1 MLQENPKEKPQK
13 AGENPV
19 KTQVKP
25 PEKPP
30 VRNRKVKV
38 AWGVSLKEKI
48 FFAKYLSI
56 MIVAGI
62 PLRDA
67 LSVIMDQTKNK
78 KFARIL
84 DWLIREVENGQYL
97 SAALGAFP
105 RIFDYLF
112 LSLVRVGEESGQLSE
127 NLNYISVQLDRADS
141 LKKKVRGALIY
152 PAIILVGVIAVAAFL
167 TFFTLPQL
175 LPIFV
180 SLKVKLPPTT
190 QFLFDFSKFI
200 TRNWPYILGS
210 LITLVTAFRFLL
222 MNNKFRYMVHRAELS
237 IPLFGPLLMNTQVT
251 RICQVMATLLTAG
264 VDVVRGLE
272 ITAESA
278 KNLVYREELRRIAGE
293 LKRQGVNIADC
304 LNQKYFPPFAVQ
316 MIRVGEKTGKLDDS
330 FRFIA
335 EFLTKEI
342 DDQVNNM
349 TTIIEPVLLLIMG
362 VVVGFVAI
370 SVITP
375 IYKITEGIHR

>member
-1 MLQENPKEKPQK
+1 M
-13 AGENPV
+13 
-19 KTQVKP
+19 P
-25 PEKPP
+25 PEALKNKPEKVEAKP
-30 VRNRKVKV
+30 EKRPEHCRKVKV
-38 AWGVSLKEKI
+38 YWGVSLKEKI

-67 LSVIMDQTKNK
+67 MSVIRDQTKNK
-78 KFARIL
+78 NFVHIL
-84 DWLIREVENGQYL
+84 DWLICEVENGQYL

-112 LSLVRVGEESGQLSE
+112 ISLVRVGEESGQLSE
-127 NLNYISVQLDRADS
+127 NLNYISVQMDRSDS

-167 TFFTLPQL
+167 TFYTLPQL

-190 QFLFDFSKFI
+190 QFLFDSSKFM
-200 TRNWPYILGS
+200 TRNWFYIFGS
-210 LITLVTAFRFLL
+210 LAVLIAAFRFLL
-222 MNNKFRYMVHRAELS
+222 MNNKFRYMVHRALLS
-237 IPLFGPLLMNTQVT
+237 IPLFGPLLINTQVT
-251 RICQVMATLLTAG
+251 RICQVMATLLSAG

-278 KNLVYREELRRIAGE
+278 SNLVYRAELRRIAGE

-304 LNQKYFPPFAVQ
+304 LNQRYFPPFAVQ
-316 MIRVGEKTGKLDDS
+316 MIRVGEKTGKLDES
-330 FRFIA
+330 FRYIA

-342 DDQVNNM
+342 DDQVSNM
-349 TTIIEPVLLLIMG
+349 TTIIEPVLLLFMG